1 MNTEYRVVHEK
12 AGINS
17 VDYYYNKD
25 RAEERKDKLKNEYP
39 SSKIIVQRRAVTEW
53 ENLYV

>member
-1 MNTEYRVVHEK
+1 MTEYRVVHEK

-25 RAEERKDKLKNEYP
+25 RAEDRKDKLKYKYP
-39 SSKIIVQRRAVTEW
+39 ESKVIVQQRDVTEW
-53 ENLYV
+53 EDLYV